1 MRILTENKNE
11 NKPWFLYNANLRTKT
26 LVITIV
32 ACLILI
38 SVFLSNFFI
47 DASSLTT
54 NFGYINQ
61 PPSFEHWFGTDWMGR
76 DMFTRTILGLGLSIG
91 VGAFASAIST
101 VVAIV
106 LGVLSSVN
114 DVADEF
120 VAALIDLFGSIPHIL
135 LIILVS
141 ISFGG
146 GYYGVIMGVGLTHWT
161 PLARI
166 LRAEI
171 KKIKTTEFVK
181 LSYEL
186 GRSKWFVAKKHIL
199 PLVISQII
207 VGVILMFPHAIM
219 HEASISFLGFGLPP
233 HQPAIGIILA
243 ESMHYLSLGCW
254 WLAFYPGLSLL
265 LLVLLFDLIG
275 ENVHK
280 LLDPQSAQT

>member
-1 MRILTENKNE
+1 MRILTENKND

-47 DASSLTT
+47 EASSLTT